1 MGQTTDQIESHIQDT
16 REDLKSNLQELEA
29 KVKTAT
35 DWRQYYRNHSGAM
48 LAFAAGGGVLLAA
61 MLGRAKPSATASSA
75 SAPARLREPSTPGTK
90 HEVLET
96 LDTIKSALVGVAATK
111 FKNLLGETV
120 PGFREHLSQA
130 ENSRRLRNDE
140 PKVSTPH

>member
-1 MGQTTDQIESHIQDT
+1 MGQTTDQIESHIKNT

-48 LAFAAGGGVLLAA
+48 LAFAAGGGVLLSAL
-61 MLGRAKPSATASSA
+61 LGRATSAGTAGSA
-75 SAPARLREPSTPGTK
+75 SAPARPRQPAAPGAK

-96 LDTIKSALVGVAATK
+96 LDTIK
-111 FKNLLGETV
+111 
-120 PGFREHLSQA
+120 
-130 ENSRRLRNDE
+130 
-140 PKVSTPH
+140 